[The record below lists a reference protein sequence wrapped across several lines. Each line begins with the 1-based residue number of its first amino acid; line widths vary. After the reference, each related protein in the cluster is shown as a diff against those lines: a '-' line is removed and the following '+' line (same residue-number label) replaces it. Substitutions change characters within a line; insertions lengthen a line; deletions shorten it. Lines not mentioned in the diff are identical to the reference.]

1 MILSVRH
8 REKFGKASQAGRN
21 LACFPDPWFGILLIM
36 KANPTTIMIFFIMVA
51 LLSGFVVLGP
61 FADETVLYQVGGI
74 TLGTVLI
81 SLCFS
86 LLTEDY
92 SWTDRLWS
100 TLPVAFAW
108 IYAYK
113 AGFSLPVVVAALLVT
128 IWGARLTFNFS
139 RRGGY
144 TGEEDYR
151 WKILHEKIGNPVGW
165 FFFNMFF
172 IALYQQFLFIAF
184 TSPLGLL
191 PSRNVP
197 FTPLSFIAI
206 FLFVSFLGIET
217 IADQQQYTF
226 QQAKYQLLPRKDELE
241 DEYTQGFRSSGL
253 FRYSRHPN
261 YFGELGVWWSI
272 YLYSVSFHGPLLH
285 YTIAGP
291 ILLTLLFIGSTI
303 FTESITA
310 SKYPAYATYK
320 KKAGAIIFRFW

>member
-1 MILSVRH
+1 
-8 REKFGKASQAGRN
+8 
-21 LACFPDPWFGILLIM
+21 M
-36 KANPTTIMIFFIMVA
+36 KANPTTIVIFFIIVA
-51 LLSGFVVLGP
+51 LLSGFVVFAS
-61 FADETVLYQVGGI
+61 FADETVLYQVGSI

-108 IYAYK
+108 MYAYK
-113 AGFSLPVVVAALLVT
+113 AGFSFPVVVAALLVSL
-128 IWGARLTFNFS
+128 WGARLTYNFA

-144 TGEEDYR
+144 SGEEDYR
-151 WKILHEKIGNPVGW
+151 WKILNEKIGNPVGW
-165 FFFNMFF
+165 FFFNLLF
-172 IALYQQFLFIAF
+172 IAFYQQFLFIAF
-184 TSPLGLL
+184 TSPLMVL
-191 PSRNVP
+191 PSTNVP

-206 FLFVSFLGIET
+206 FLFVCFLSIET

-226 QQAKYQLLPRKDELE
+226 QQAKYQLLPRKEELE
-241 DEYTQGFRSSGL
+241 QEYSQGFRSSGL
-253 FRYSRHPN
+253 FKYSRHPN

-272 YLYSVSFHGPLLH
+272 YLFSVSFQDSMLH

-310 SKYPAYATYK
+310 SKYPAYASYK
-320 KKAGAIIFRFW
+320 KQAGAILFRFW